1 MADEPEPRV
10 WGELGAE
17 GLSERRRDEL
27 RTKSERGDLIYLAML
42 IPAGF
47 LLIVGSLIWMLL
59 ADFGRISTSLGIAQ
73 IILGFFAWI
82 GAGKIALGRR

>member
-1 MADEPEPRV
+1 MDEQEPRV

-27 RTKSERGDLIYLAML
+27 RTKTARGDLIYLAML

-47 LLIVGSLIWMLL
+47 LLVFGSLAWMVL
-59 ADFGRISTSLGIAQ
+59 ADFGRISTSLGSAQ
-73 IILGFFAWI
+73 IVLGVLAWVA
-82 GAGKIALGRR
+82 AGKIALGKR